1 MSDVKRVALL
11 GATGLVGRCIIQAAV
26 GADDVHL
33 VGIARREVPLPAGVR
48 MELLVAQPQSWGR
61 LLRDQRPD
69 ALICALGTTIAKS
82 GGDRALFR
90 SIDHDLVLET
100 ARAAQESGARHLVLV
115 SAVGASAEGRNFYL
129 RVKGEV
135 EEGATRLGFKRVDIL
150 QPGLLRGRR
159 DGDVRPAERAA
170 ALLSPVA
177 DLFLHGRLRRFRS
190 IEATAVASAALA
202 LSRRKAA
209 GRFRHQHD
217 AMMRAAR
224 EL

>member
-1 MSDVKRVALL
+1 MSDVTRVALL

-115 SAVGASAEGRNFYL
+115 SAVGASAESRNFYL

-170 ALLSPVA
+170 ALFSPVA
-177 DLFLHGRLRRFRS
+177 DLFLHGPLRRFRS
-190 IEATAVASAALA
+190 IEAAAVARAALA

>member
-1 MSDVKRVALL
+1 MSDVTRVALL

-61 LLRDQRPD
+61 LLREQRPD

-115 SAVGASAEGRNFYL
+115 SAVGASAESRNFYL

-177 DLFLHGRLRRFRS
+177 DLFLHGRLRKFRS
-190 IEATAVASAALA
+190 IEATAVARAALA

-217 AMMRAAR
+217 AMIRAAR